1 MAFNEREELIL
12 EYLRAHKEASVEEL
26 CHAFFVSESTIR
38 RDLTALALAK
48 RIIRTHGGAC
58 YKSTQGENLPQEIRE
73 KENTDK
79 KTEIAKK
86 CLQLINDGDTVMID
100 ASSTA
105 IPLLNSLSTK
115 RSLVLITNSVK
126 APLILTGTD
135 VKVLISGGEL
145 ATNTYGLV
153 GGYAESFI
161 NSFNADICFIS
172 VTNLSRDGQLT
183 DNSIAENLVRRIML
197 TRSKKKALMLDS
209 TKIGGPCI
217 SNLCSLDIFDYV
229 ICDTDLRDLFPN
241 YRGKFI

>member
-12 EYLRAHKEASVEEL
+12 EYLRAHKEATVEEL
-26 CHAFFVSESTIR
+26 CRAFFVSESTVR

-73 KENTDK
+73 RENAEKKEK
-79 KTEIAKK
+79 IAKK
-86 CLQLINDGDTVMID
+86 CLQLINDGDTLMVD

-126 APLILTGTD
+126 APLILAGTD

-145 ATNTYGLV
+145 ATTTYGLV

-161 NSFNADICFIS
+161 GSFNADICFIS
-172 VTNLSRDGQLT
+172 VTSLSKDGMLT

-197 TRSKKKALMLDS
+197 SRSKKKALMLDS

-217 SNLCSLDIFDYV
+217 SNLCNLDVFDYV
-229 ICDTDLRDLFPN
+229 ICDTDLSDLFPN